1 MLTRW
6 TLLRPGLRMSS
17 AAPMASCSGSSPRP
31 CAKPS
36 VCQKERKTMEQKNNF
51 DIKKVKVHRTVEGNI
66 FETVFAIVAIV
77 VWGII
82 IWLIHQAP
90 DIVPTHF
97 DGSGNPNSY
106 GSPASVA
113 IPCIILTI
121 AAIGCM
127 VVAYF
132 PRLINSTVKITNI
145 RQVELNIR
153 SIRVAGITLLL
164 MALAVAYTMLGMNA
178 QTPFPILAVVVLL
191 LVEILIFSIL
201 TYKAR

>member
-1 MLTRW
+1 
-6 TLLRPGLRMSS
+6 
-17 AAPMASCSGSSPRP
+17 
-31 CAKPS
+31 
-36 VCQKERKTMEQKNNF
+36 MEQKNF
-51 DIKKVKVHRTVEGNI
+51 DIKNVKVHRTVEG
-66 FETVFAIVAIV
+66 TVFEAVFIVVAII
-77 VWGII
+77 VWGLI
-82 IWLIHQAP
+82 IWMIHQAP

-97 DGSGNPNSY
+97 DGSGKPNAY
-106 GSPASVA
+106 GSPAGVT

-164 MALAVAYTMLGMNA
+164 MVLAVAYTMLGMDSP
-178 QTPFPILAVVVLL
+178 TPFPILAVVVLL
-191 LVEILIFSIL
+191 LIEILFFSIV